1 MRGGLREKT
10 PGVWE
15 VRLESGRDPV
25 TGRRRQ
31 VSRSVHGTKRE
42 AQRILNG
49 LLAEAEISQGGR
61 TAANFKQ
68 LSDQWLALVQNDLSP
83 TTVHRYKN
91 LLKNRILPALGDR
104 SVHSIRTN
112 DLDRL
117 YLGLVNE
124 VGLAPATVRQAHA
137 IIRRAFR
144 QAVLWGWI
152 VTNPAVNATPPR
164 IAKSNPS
171 PPDAEQVGALLLKA
185 AESDPELSRFL
196 HVAATTGAR
205 RGEVCALRWKNFDA
219 KLRTLTIERSIADLP
234 GGLVEKDTKT
244 HISRRMALDPGTA
257 EVLEEQRNTMSELAT
272 ESGFRFSQDSFIF
285 SNEPNGLTPW
295 VPGSVTKRFQKLH
308 DALGYDKMRL
318 HDLRHFTATRL
329 IAAGVPVRTVSG
341 RLGHSDPSTTLS
353 VYAHFVQASDEVAAG
368 VMGDLVPR
376 KLPVPTN

>member
-1 MRGGLREKT
+1 M
-10 PGVWE
+10 
-15 VRLESGRDPV
+15 
-25 TGRRRQ
+25 
-31 VSRSVHGTKRE
+31 SRSVHGTKRE

>member
-124 VGLAPATVRQAHA
+124 AGLAPATVRQAHA

-152 VTNPAVNATPPR
+152 ATNPAVNATPPR

-205 RGEVCALRWKNFDA
+205 RGEVCALRWTNFDA

-257 EVLEEQRNTMSELAT
+257 EVLEEQRSTMSELAT

-285 SNEPNGLTPW
+285 SNEPDGLTPW
-295 VPGSVTKRFQKLH
+295 VPGSVTKRFQKLR